1 VSAWQA
7 VIGLEMHVQLAT
19 RRKLFSGAATSYG
32 AEPNAQVG
40 LVDAALPGSLPVPN
54 AEAVRMA
61 VRFGLAVGGR
71 VARRSEFARK
81 NYFYPDLPKGYQI
94 SQYEH
99 PIVEGGVVI
108 ARLDDGREV
117 RIELIRAHLEEDAG
131 KSLHDA
137 FRDATAI
144 DLNRAGTPLIEVVI
158 SPCLHSAAEAAA
170 AMRAVHRLVTWLGIC
185 DGNLQEGSFRCDANV
200 SVRRGPDAP
209 LGTRAEIKNVNS
221 FRFVEKAVEY
231 EIERQI
237 RELEAGRPIRQETRL
252 YDETRHQ
259 TRTMRGKEEAHDY
272 RYFPDPDLPP
282 LVLSESEIGAIAL
295 ALPELPDARRERYRG
310 DLGLSDYD
318 ADLLTADR
326 PTSDYF
332 EALLAA
338 LGAVDPARAKLAAN
352 WIAGELASALNAA
365 DLSIA
370 DSRVD
375 AAGLAG
381 LLAELSAGRVS
392 GKVAK
397 EVFAA
402 MWAGE
407 GTAAAIIEAR
417 GFGVIRDD
425 GALAASIEQILAAN
439 PKQVA
444 QYRGGDT
451 KVLGWFVGQ
460 IMRATRGQA
469 DPSTLDRLLK
479 ERLGG

>member
-1 VSAWQA
+1 MSAWQA

-19 RRKLFSGAATSYG
+19 RRKLFSGAATAYG

-40 LVDAALPGSLPVPN
+40 LVDAALPGTLPVPN

-99 PIVEGGVVI
+99 PIVVGGGVM

-117 RIELIRAHLEEDAG
+117 RVELIRAHLEEDAG

-137 FRDATAI
+137 FHGATAI
-144 DLNRAGTPLIEVVI
+144 DLNRAGTPLIEVVTT
-158 SPCLHSAAEAAA
+158 PCLHSAAEAAA

-200 SVRRGPDAP
+200 SVRRGSDAP

-259 TRTMRGKEEAHDY
+259 TRSMRGKEEAHDY

-282 LVLSESEIGAIAL
+282 LVLSDADIA
-295 ALPELPDARRERYRG
+295 AVAGSLPELPDARRERYRR
-310 DLGLSDYD
+310 DFGLSDYD
-318 ADLLTADR
+318 ADLLTGER
-326 PTSDYF
+326 STSDYF
-332 EALLAA
+332 EAVLAA
-338 LGAVDPARAKLAAN
+338 LGGADPTRAKLAAN
-352 WIAGELASALNAA
+352 WIAGELAAALNAEGLA
-365 DLSIA
+365 IGA
-370 DSRVD
+370 SRVH
-375 AAGLAG
+375 AGALAG
-381 LLAELSAGRVS
+381 LLSELSGGRVS

-402 MWAGE
+402 MWVGE
-407 GTAAAIIEAR
+407 GDAAAIIATR
-417 GFGVIRDD
+417 GLGVIRDD
-425 GALAASIEQILAAN
+425 GALAAAIDQILAAN

-444 QYRGGDT
+444 QYRGGDA

-460 IMRATRGQA
+460 VMRATRGQA
-469 DPSTLDRLLK
+469 DPAALDRLLR
-479 ERLGG
+479 ERLES

>member
-7 VIGLEMHVQLAT
+7 VIGLELHVQLAT
-19 RRKLFSGAATSYG
+19 RRKLFSGAATAYG

-40 LVDAALPGSLPVPN
+40 LVDAALPGTLPVPN

-61 VRFGLAVGGR
+61 ARFGLAVGGR

-99 PIVEGGVVI
+99 PIVAGGAI
-108 ARLDDGREV
+108 TARLDDGRQV
-117 RIELIRAHLEEDAG
+117 RVELVRAHLEEDAG

-137 FRDATAI
+137 FHGATAI
-144 DLNRAGTPLIEVVI
+144 DLNRAGTPLIEVVTT
-158 SPCLHSAAEAAA
+158 PCLHSPAEAAA
-170 AMRAVHRLVTWLGIC
+170 AMRAIHRLVTWLGIC

-200 SVRRGPDAP
+200 SVRPGPDAP
-209 LGTRAEIKNVNS
+209 LGTRCEIKNLNS

-259 TRTMRGKEEAHDY
+259 TRALRGKEEAHDY

-282 LVLSESEIGAIAL
+282 LVLTEAEIDAIAA
-295 ALPELPDARRERYRG
+295 ALPELPDARRERYRRE
-310 DLGLSDYD
+310 LGLSDYD
-318 ADLLTADR
+318 ADLVTADR
-326 PTSDYF
+326 PTSEYF
-332 EALLAA
+332 EAVLAA
-338 LGAVDPARAKLAAN
+338 LGGPEPKRAKIVAN
-352 WIAGELASALNAA
+352 WIAGELAAALNAA
-365 DLSIA
+365 QRPIA
-370 DSRVD
+370 ESPVGPE
-375 AAGLAG
+375 ALAG
-381 LLAELSAGRVS
+381 LLREIEAGRIPQKV
-392 GKVAK
+392 GKD
-397 EVFAA
+397 VFAA

-407 GTAAAIIEAR
+407 GDAAAIIAAR
-417 GFGVIRDD
+417 GLSVMRDD
-425 GALAASIEQILAAN
+425 ASLAAQVDAILAAN
-439 PKQVA
+439 PKPVA
-444 QYRGGDT
+444 QYRAGDT

-460 IMRATRGQA
+460 VMRATRGQA
-469 DPSTLDRLLK
+469 DPATLDRLLR